1 MSQLQLDTEK
11 LEALAPRLEALGLN
25 AGQIPDPNSP
35 AWSVFLEEVAQRDSM
50 VAMELSAVP
59 FDPEEL
65 ASSELVAEQARRAQV
80 RGGFKEKLAP
90 YLTRKTVNG
99 DDVPNYPLLRNI
111 LIGSGALIFLGFL
124 FLQPPSSPSNA
135 EEAQASGA
143 STEAEPQSA
152 ENKVSGIN
160 PPGADIPRNP
170 AFEDM
175 VAQKA
180 VSASAAAT
188 SASGAQTKDEPEAT
202 ITPEEPAIPTSQT
215 TPVVYPETQV
225 YAAPAPAESLTP
237 VVTSSQP
244 QQQELSPEDRAA
256 LEALL
261 TSSQGQGQPSSPE
274 PQEQGS
280 EKKAGAAANPGA
292 AASPAS
298 PDQVVLLPAGELPAA
313 STPVLSAGGAGQ
325 AAPSYRLSASS
336 GAAGASASGQ
346 GTMKLSIDNVLSL
359 QHFVLYAQ

>member
-188 SASGAQTKDEPEAT
+188 SASGA
-202 ITPEEPAIPTSQT
+202 
-215 TPVVYPETQV
+215 
-225 YAAPAPAESLTP
+225 
-237 VVTSSQP
+237 
-244 QQQELSPEDRAA
+244 
-256 LEALL
+256 
-261 TSSQGQGQPSSPE
+261 
-274 PQEQGS
+274 
-280 EKKAGAAANPGA
+280 
-292 AASPAS
+292 
-298 PDQVVLLPAGELPAA
+298 
-313 STPVLSAGGAGQ
+313 
-325 AAPSYRLSASS
+325 
-336 GAAGASASGQ
+336 
-346 GTMKLSIDNVLSL
+346 
-359 QHFVLYAQ
+359 